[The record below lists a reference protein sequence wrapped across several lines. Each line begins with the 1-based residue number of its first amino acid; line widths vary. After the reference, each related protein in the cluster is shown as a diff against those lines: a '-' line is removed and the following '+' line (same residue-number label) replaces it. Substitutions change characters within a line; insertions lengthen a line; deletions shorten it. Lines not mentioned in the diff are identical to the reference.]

1 MPPNRWRTAFASST
15 GTSHAKTDAPC
26 QDASGCRVVSAPDGT
41 EVLLATVSDGAG
53 TAPKSEIGSA
63 IAVAF
68 FLDKVGAMCTERPV
82 ETIDAVAVAE
92 WFQSLRATIRR
103 QADAD
108 AQPINHYACTFLG
121 AIVGERGS
129 VYVQLGDGAI
139 VVKSEAESGQDYE
152 WIFWPQHGEYANST
166 YFVTQEGVE
175 PLLQVKT
182 GLPVDE
188 IALFTDGI
196 ERLVLDMTQKTV
208 HGPAFKP
215 IFDWLATTVPER
227 SGQPSLALTAYL
239 DSDHINRRTDDDKSL
254 VMATCAQVP
263 SEMTGP
269 VANTAHASD

>member
-1 MPPNRWRTAFASST
+1 MSPNRWRTAFASST
-15 GTSHAKTDAPC
+15 GTSHDKTGAPC
-26 QDASGCRVVSAPDGT
+26 QDACGCRVVIAPDGT

-53 TAPKSEIGSA
+53 TAPKSEVGSA

-68 FLDKVGAMCTERPV
+68 FLDKLCAICTDHPV
-82 ETIDAVAVAE
+82 ATIDAVVVAE
-92 WFQSLRATIRR
+92 WFQALRAAIRR

-121 AIVGERGS
+121 AIVGEKS
-129 VYVQLGDGAI
+129 SAYIQLGDGAI
-139 VVKSEAESGQDYE
+139 VVKAKAGTGQAYE

-166 YFVTQEGVE
+166 YFVTQDGVE

-182 GLPVDE
+182 GVPVDE

-215 IFDWLATTVPER
+215 VFDWLATTAPDP
-227 SGQPSLALTAYL
+227 SGQPSSALKAYL

-254 VMATCAQVP
+254 VMATRAQVP
-263 SEMTGP
+263 TGP
-269 VANTAHASD
+269 VADTTHADD